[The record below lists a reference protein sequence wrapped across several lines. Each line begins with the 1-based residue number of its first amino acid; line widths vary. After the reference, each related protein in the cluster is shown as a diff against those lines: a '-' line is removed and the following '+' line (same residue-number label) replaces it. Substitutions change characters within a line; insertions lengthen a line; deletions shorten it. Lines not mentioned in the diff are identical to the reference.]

1 MTLCYQSLGIVY
13 GDVSISPLYVFKSSF
28 AGIVQ
33 LAEDDAEILGVLSLI
48 FWTFTLV
55 LVVKYAFIVLQADD
69 NGEGTLNDMLLV
81 VCMCVGFRCY
91 VCYLCLCLSMYV
103 PSFIVLQADDYCE
116 GTLNDMLLVVCMCM
130 RI

>member
-1 MTLCYQSLGIVY
+1 MY

-28 AGIVQ
+28 AGIVR

-69 NGEGTLNDMLLV
+69 NGEGTLKDILLV
-81 VCMCVGFRCY
+81 VCAF
-91 VCYLCLCLSMYV
+91 
-103 PSFIVLQADDYCE
+103 
-116 GTLNDMLLVVCMCM
+116 
-130 RI
+130 